1 MRRPWF
7 KKRLLSIWKASVT
20 HAPETAKEEVQYMS
34 IGLEVFLILLSIS
47 TSLCTIVLFFVT
59 RSKDHH
65 KTGEQ
70 WGSIKADLRHIK
82 DAVGP
87 IQSFTERL
95 AKLEMSVES
104 AHRRIDEIIQNK
116 L

>member
-1 MRRPWF
+1 M
-7 KKRLLSIWKASVT
+7 SVG
-20 HAPETAKEEVQYMS
+20 
-34 IGLEVFLILLSIS
+34 IEVFLIMLSIS

-82 DAVGP
+82 DAVIP
-87 IQSFTERL
+87 IQSFPERL
-95 AKLEMSVES
+95 AKLEASVES
-104 AHRRIDEIIQNK
+104 AHKRIDELTKNRD
-116 L
+116 